1 MVDAKRLLDALTGA
15 SSRPGQGDAGGSILD
30 QVMRAFNEFTQGPAA
45 TSAGQ
50 VLGQAT
56 DGVREGA
63 QRLNAATGGVGT
75 RVDEAARSMAG
86 QVTGGQSVGEIA
98 GQAKDFMNRHPGL
111 AEAAVLGV
119 AGILLGSRRGR
130 GIATNVAGLGGLAL
144 VSGLAYKA
152 FQNHQAGRPLIDAG
166 GTATPPKAL
175 PAPSPTSF
183 DPNTATEDDTLLY
196 VRAMVAAASCDGHM
210 DEGERTRIMGG
221 LAQAGIDAETTRW
234 LERELASP
242 ADIDELADPVT
253 TPEKGA
259 QVYAA
264 ARVAIEPDTIQEREF
279 LRRLATALDLDAALV
294 RHLDDAATSI
304 KAPPGVASAAGLSL
318 PG

>member
-1 MVDAKRLLDALTGA
+1 MVDAKRLLDAFTGA
-15 SSRPGQGDAGGSILD
+15 SSRPGQGATGESILD
-30 QVMRAFNEFTQGPAA
+30 QVMRAFGELTQSPGATAA
-45 TSAGQ
+45 GN

-56 DGVREGA
+56 TGLKEGA
-63 QRLNAATGGVGT
+63 QRLNEATGGVGT
-75 RVDEAARSMAG
+75 RVDAAAREMAG
-86 QVTGGQSVGEIA
+86 QVTGGQSAGQVV
-98 GQAKDFMNRHPGL
+98 GQAKEFMNRHPGL

-119 AGILLGSRRGR
+119 AGILLGSRRSR

-166 GTATPPKAL
+166 QVAPPKAL
-175 PAPSPTSF
+175 PAPSPRSF

-196 VRAMVAAASCDGHM
+196 ARAMVAAASCDGHM
-210 DEGERTRIMGG
+210 DEAERTRIMGG

-242 ADIDELADPVT
+242 ADIDELADPVK
-253 TPEKGA
+253 TPEKAA

-279 LRRLATALDLDAALV
+279 LRRLATALDLDPALV
-294 RHLDDAATSI
+294 RHLDDAASSI
-304 KAPPGVASAAGLSL
+304 KAAPASSAALSF

>member
-15 SSRPGQGDAGGSILD
+15 SSRPGGQGEAGGSFLD
-30 QVMRAFNEFTQGPAA
+30 QAMRVFGELTQGPGA
-45 TSAGQ
+45 TAGR

-56 DGVREGA
+56 EGLKEGA
-63 QRLNAATGGVGT
+63 QRLNQATGGVGAQ
-75 RVDEAARSMAG
+75 VDQAARGMAG
-86 QVTGGQSVGEIA
+86 QVMGGQSVDDYVTK
-98 GQAKDFMNRHPGL
+98 AKDFMNRNPGL
-111 AEAAVLGV
+111 AEAALLGV
-119 AGILLGSRRGR
+119 AGILLGSRRSR

-166 GTATPPKAL
+166 QGQGQAPAAL
-175 PAPSPTSF
+175 PAPSSAAF
-183 DPNTATEDDTLLY
+183 DPNTATDDETLLY
-196 VRAMVAAASCDGHM
+196 ARAMVAAASCDGHM
-210 DEGERTRIMGG
+210 DEAERTRIMGG

-242 ADIDELADPVT
+242 ADIDELAEPVT
-253 TPEKGA
+253 TPEKAA

-279 LRRLATALDLDAALV
+279 LRRLALALDLEAELV
-294 RHLDDAATSI
+294 RHLDEAATSI
-304 KAPPGVASAAGLSL
+304 KTPVNAASGTISSAF
-318 PG
+318 

>member
-1 MVDAKRLLDALTGA
+1 MVDAKRLLDAFTGA
-15 SSRPGQGDAGGSILD
+15 SSRPGQGEAGGSILD
-30 QVMRAFNEFTQGPAA
+30 QIMRAFGELTQSPGAA
-45 TSAGQ
+45 AAGN

-56 DGVREGA
+56 AGVKEGA
-63 QRLNAATGGVGT
+63 QRLNEATGGVGT
-75 RVDEAARSMAG
+75 RVDAAAREMAG
-86 QVTGGQSVGEIA
+86 QVTGGQSAGQVV

-119 AGILLGSRRGR
+119 AGILLGSQRGR

-166 GTATPPKAL
+166 QAAMPKAL

-183 DPNTATEDDTLLY
+183 DPTTATEDDTLLY

-210 DEGERTRIMGG
+210 DEAERTRIMGG

-242 ADIDELADPVT
+242 ADIDELANPVT

-279 LRRLATALDLDAALV
+279 LRRLAAALDLDAALV
-294 RHLDDAATSI
+294 RHLDDAASSI
-304 KAPPGVASAAGLSL
+304 KATPAIASGAALSL
-318 PG
+318 PN